1 MPATAVKRRASHL
14 ATRVLRIAVMT
25 RSSSAQATAVAQ
37 TTPKRAWE
45 ISGPLDPTKYY
56 PKFGPLPAVVGVRD
70 QTGPWDTVGQSRTL
84 VLSDGSSVVETIT
97 DADSPTFFA
106 YELSNFTKLFGK
118 LVAGARAEWRFE
130 RIDTGTSIRWT
141 YTFHAKRGR
150 GWIVAAI
157 VRLFWARY
165 MNRVLP
171 PIARAVESAS
181 G

>member
-1 MPATAVKRRASHL
+1 
-14 ATRVLRIAVMT
+14 MT
-25 RSSSAQATAVAQ
+25 SSSSARADATAQ

-45 ISGPLDPTKYY
+45 VSGPLDPTLYY

-84 VLSDGSSVVETIT
+84 LLSDGSSVVETIT

-106 YELSNFTKLFGK
+106 YELSNFTKLFGG
-118 LVAGARAEWRFE
+118 LVSGARAEWRFE
-130 RIDTGTSIRWT
+130 RNDGGTSIRWT
-141 YTFHAKRGR
+141 YTFHAKAGR
-150 GWIVAAI
+150 GLIVAAI

-165 MNRVLP
+165 MTRVLP
-171 PIARAVESAS
+171 PIAAAVEAV